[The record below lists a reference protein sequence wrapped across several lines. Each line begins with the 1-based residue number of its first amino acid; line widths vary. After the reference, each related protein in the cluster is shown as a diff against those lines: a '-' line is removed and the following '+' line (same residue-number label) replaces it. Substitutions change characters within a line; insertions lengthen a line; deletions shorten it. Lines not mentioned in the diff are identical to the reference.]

1 MNFVRLTH
9 AYIKHFCNI
18 IHTVIN
24 FFVHIVTF
32 VSYHYL
38 FALFFSEMCYPIYDI
53 EIHIFRARGTLSL
66 MQSQLDR
73 YEEYVEEVKKCNE
86 IKDVRKHGEALL
98 KAEDKFNLWM
108 NVYPESESWKA
119 RLNLTKTPDE
129 FMDRIKSPKII
140 IGGILWIQY
149 IQAN

>member
-1 MNFVRLTH
+1 
-9 AYIKHFCNI
+9 
-18 IHTVIN
+18 
-24 FFVHIVTF
+24 
-32 VSYHYL
+32 
-38 FALFFSEMCYPIYDI
+38 MCYPIYDI